1 MAVGF
6 QSGHYIDNLNEII
19 RLRGTAD
26 GDCIVDKH
34 SGYMITKLQY
44 DENEGY
50 EKSGFKRVSR
60 AILETWISSKESPLQ
75 KKYYL

>member
-1 MAVGF
+1 MEC
-6 QSGHYIDNLNEII
+6 LNEII

-26 GDCIVDKH
+26 GDSIVDKH

-50 EKSGFKRVSR
+50 EKSGFKRVS
-60 AILETWISSKESPLQ
+60 
-75 KKYYL
+75 